1 MRLHHHALQIE
12 ATGASH
18 ARARALAAE
27 IERHQPAAEVVPL
40 LRRSL
45 RASTARAPCL
55 AAGASR
61 FGFAMGRQLALL
73 HEQRLLLSRLEEL
86 RVWEW
91 DHPELE
97 RENYYRARSALKR
110 WRANRA
116 LLSDLLAGDP
126 RAVEHALHAVSFV
139 SRWGLPSCFALA
151 TATALFLFGA
161 SSDPRLALLAAVAAA
176 LSALAARWC
185 ASDYVPRPSGPDPTW
200 SAALD
205 DAFLRGVRSRAGAT
219 PGRDVEEWLAHIE
232 AALVGA

>member
-1 MRLHHHALQIE
+1 MRLHHHALEIE

-27 IERHQPAAEVVPL
+27 IERHQPATLVIPL

-45 RASTARAPCL
+45 GASTARAPCL

-73 HEQRLLLSRLEEL
+73 HEQRLLLSRLDEL

-97 RENYYRARSALKR
+97 RENYYRARGALR
-110 WRANRA
+110 HWRANRA

-139 SRWGLPSCFALA
+139 GRWGLPGCFALA
-151 TATALFLFGA
+151 TATALFLFG
-161 SSDPRLALLAAVAAA
+161 SSNDPRLALLAAAAAA
-176 LSALAARWC
+176 LTFLSARWC
-185 ASDYVPRPSGPDPTW
+185 ATDYVPRPSGPDPAGR
-200 SAALD
+200 AALD
-205 DAFLRGVRSRAGAT
+205 EAFLAGVRSRAGAT
-219 PGRDVEEWLAHIE
+219 PGRDVDGWLAHIE
-232 AALVGA
+232 AAFVGA